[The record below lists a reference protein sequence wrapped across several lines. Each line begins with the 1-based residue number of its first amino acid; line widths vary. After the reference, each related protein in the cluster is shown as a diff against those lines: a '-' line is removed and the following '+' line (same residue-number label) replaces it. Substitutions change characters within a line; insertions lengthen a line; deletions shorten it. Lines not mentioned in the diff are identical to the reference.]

1 MGNVRPPAG
10 RKLLI
15 ASVGVATVS
24 YVALSTSCSSSSN
37 PAGNLVAPPSDAADE
52 FPVANLVAPPFDAAE
67 EFPVANLVAPPLDAF
82 VPPADARGDVTA
94 DGPRDA
100 PGDAVSDQSTIDD
113 FPVANLVA
121 PPIDAHGN

>member
-1 MGNVRPPAG
+1 MGNPRPPPG

-24 YVALSTSCSSSSN
+24 YVALSTSCGSSSTT
-37 PAGNLVAPPSDAADE
+37 GNVPPPSDAADE

-82 VPPADARGDVTA
+82 VPPEDARGDVAA

-100 PGDAVSDQSTIDD
+100 PGDAVSDQATIDD

-121 PPIDAHGN
+121 PPIDARGN